1 MNDPRVITLSWDP
14 PSPDQQNGIL
24 RSYLI
29 SLESE
34 EDTHTQNVSAFHR
47 SVRINGLRPYTVYN
61 CTVRAV
67 TIETGPSSGPILRTT
82 FEDGKAICM
91 LYLMSYN
98 V

>member
-1 MNDPRVITLSWDP
+1 MNDPRAITLSWDP

-34 EDTHTQNVSAFHR
+34 EDAHTQNVSAFLR
-47 SVRINGLRPYTVYN
+47 SVRINGLRPYTEYN
-61 CTVRAV
+61 CTIRAV
-67 TIETGPSSGPILRTT
+67 TIGIGPSSGPILRTT
-82 FEDGKAICM
+82 FEDGNLSHVVQC
-91 LYLMSYN
+91 